1 MERCPTCQARLRE
14 DPVCARCR
22 TDLSLPLAA
31 EAQACAK
38 LRQAVAR
45 LGEGD
50 AALARQALEQ
60 SLHLKRSL
68 LAQLLQGF
76 LETRGFER
84 APPPYA
90 SPERASQE
98 PS

>member
-38 LRQAVAR
+38 LHQAVAL
-45 LGEGD
+45 LGAGD
-50 AALARQALEQ
+50 AAAARQALEE
-60 SLHLKRSL
+60 SLQLKRSPLAL
-68 LAQLLQGF
+68 LLRGF
-76 LETRGFER
+76 LAYRGR
-84 APPPYA
+84 
-90 SPERASQE
+90 
-98 PS
+98 

>member
-38 LRQAVAR
+38 LHQAVAR
-45 LGEGD
+45 LGAGD
-50 AALARQALEQ
+50 AAAARQALEE
-60 SLHLKRSL
+60 SLQLKRSPLAL
-68 LAQLLQGF
+68 LLRGF
-76 LETRGFER
+76 LARRGR
-84 APPPYA
+84 
-90 SPERASQE
+90 
-98 PS
+98 